1 MGNYRV
7 SRAEIEGSVEVI
19 ILWNNQLIFQVIGD
33 NLKAKPVGL
42 KQGTYC
48 SGQIRLMFHPIF
60 VTVRQ
65 I

>member
-33 NLKAKPVGL
+33 NLKA
-42 KQGTYC
+42 
-48 SGQIRLMFHPIF
+48 
-60 VTVRQ
+60 
-65 I
+65 